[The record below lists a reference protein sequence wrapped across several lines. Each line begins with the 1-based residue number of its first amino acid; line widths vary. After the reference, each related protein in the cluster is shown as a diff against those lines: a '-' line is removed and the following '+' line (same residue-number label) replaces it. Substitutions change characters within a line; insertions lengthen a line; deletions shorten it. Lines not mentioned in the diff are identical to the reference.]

1 MLGVLASQ
9 ATCFEDYE
17 HFDSY
22 DDFLTEYYSETSK
35 NSEVNFVKKHFP
47 QIETHLNTEQYEAFL
62 QAFLQDNLSGLDID
76 EEVAKT
82 HKDHHE
88 VLSRAY
94 LEQRGKT
101 THGADVF
108 ELKDAFH
115 DIIEGDFMFYLD
127 SVEVKTPEEISE
139 EGKLQSEVDSE
150 IDESVK
156 NDPDAP
162 TDL

>member
-1 MLGVLASQ
+1 MKTSLITLTILLGVLSTQ
-9 ATCFEDYE
+9 TLCFEDYE

-22 DDFLTEYYSETSK
+22 DDFLTEYYSDSSK
-35 NSEVNFVKKHFP
+35 NSEVQFVKKAFP

-62 QAFLQDNLSGLDID
+62 QSFLQDNLKDLDID
-76 EEVAKT
+76 EAVAKT

-127 SVEVKTPEEISE
+127 SVEVKTPSEISE
-139 EGKLQSEVDSE
+139 ENELQAEVDQE
-150 IDESVK
+150 ID
-156 NDPDAP
+156 
-162 TDL
+162 